1 MLQGSGISL
10 GDAFHAGGW
19 LMYGD
24 IALAVGGLVM
34 IFHLVSLLSREQ
46 IVPANLET
54 DVRDLLR
61 MGQLGT
67 ALDRCA
73 GHASALAAIWQV
85 ALDYAVRAERPHA
98 LRLRELVDS
107 EYQRQVAMIQV
118 RTHYLLDVSVGSL
131 LLGLFCAAAGLVRVY
146 GGAGLDALAAPP
158 DVVAGGIAQ
167 ATLASGLGLLVAVAA
182 MTAYAMIRNRLPEW
196 LSHLESAGHEIVSQV
211 GRT

>member
-10 GDAFHAGGW
+10 VEAFHAGGW
-19 LMYGD
+19 LMYGV
-24 IALAVGGLVM
+24 IVLAVSGLVM
-34 IFHLVSLLSREQ
+34 VFHLVSLLSREQ
-46 IVPANLET
+46 IVPANLEA
-54 DVRDLLR
+54 DVRNLLR

-98 LRLRELVDS
+98 LRLRELVDG
-107 EYQRQVAMIQV
+107 EYHRQVAMIQI

-131 LLGLFCAAAGLVRVY
+131 LIGLFCAAAGLVRVF
-146 GGAGLDALAAPP
+146 GGVGLDALKAPT

-167 ATLASGLGLLVAVAA
+167 ATLAAGLGLLVAVAS
-182 MTAYAMIRNRLPEW
+182 MVAYAMIRNRLPEW
-196 LSHLESAGHEIVSQV
+196 LSHLEAVGQEIVSQV